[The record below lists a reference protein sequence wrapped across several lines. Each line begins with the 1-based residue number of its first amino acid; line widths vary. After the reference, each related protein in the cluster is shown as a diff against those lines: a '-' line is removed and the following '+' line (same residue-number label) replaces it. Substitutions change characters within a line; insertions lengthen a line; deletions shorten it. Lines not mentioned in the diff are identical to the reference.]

1 MQKCETARRGILAP
15 NEWQERADHFWAA
28 LIDTRGRILL
38 KNAATQNPPPELGTQ
53 FSARPNF
60 QNPFAK

>member
-1 MQKCETARRGILAP
+1 LAP
-15 NEWQERADHFWAA
+15 NEWQERADHVWAA